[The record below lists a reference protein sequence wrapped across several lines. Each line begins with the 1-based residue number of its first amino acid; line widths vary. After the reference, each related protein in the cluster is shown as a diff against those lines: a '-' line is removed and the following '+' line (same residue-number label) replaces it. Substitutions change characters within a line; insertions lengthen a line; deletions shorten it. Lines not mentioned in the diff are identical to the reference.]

1 MIYEYFKK
9 EFKDFKIIVQL
20 NPKSFEGIELT
31 IHNDKSIEK
40 RELQFDKDIYEDFAE
55 DAFEKAN
62 PLEFNLYLNGI
73 TD

>member
-31 IHNDKSIEK
+31 IYNDKSIEK
-40 RELQFDKDIYEDFAE
+40 REMQFDKDIYEDFEA
-55 DAFEKAN
+55 DAFKKAN